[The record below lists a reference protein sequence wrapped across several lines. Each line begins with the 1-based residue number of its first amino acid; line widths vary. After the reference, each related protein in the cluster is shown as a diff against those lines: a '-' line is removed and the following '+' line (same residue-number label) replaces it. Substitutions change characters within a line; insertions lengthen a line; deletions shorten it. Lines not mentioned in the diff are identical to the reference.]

1 LLNRRHRA
9 ELSLE
14 LKEAKKIMEAK
25 RQLTLV
31 DELNSDIIEMNASE
45 VKENNR
51 SKRFCRDDL
60 MDDVNRWND
69 EESVGT
75 NELDLFVESLDNTLD
90 DVDVEPVCNEAFVD
104 PDAPISISKAI
115 ANLDLQNEEFSSS
128 RFHF

>member
-1 LLNRRHRA
+1 
-9 ELSLE
+9 
-14 LKEAKKIMEAK
+14 MEAK

>member
-1 LLNRRHRA
+1 MLNRRHRA